1 MKLKETANKE
11 YRNTNLKESNPK
23 SLDISFTKIIDD
35 YKFGLPASSSDN
47 INDKSKVQKI
57 VKTLMYIREKK
68 PHELIQQ
75 SKAQSIGGCEKCNID
90 KWKWSNDTIKNF
102 FIERK
107 IKEAFIVRAG
117 DSRIFGTIVNNCF
130 YIHAIEYKLG
140 DIYHHS

>member
-11 YRNTNLKESNPK
+11 YHNTNLKESNPK
-23 SLDISFTKIIDD
+23 SLDISFKNIIDD
-35 YKFGLPASSSDN
+35 CEFGLPTSSSDN

-68 PHELIQQ
+68 PHELIQTN
-75 SKAQSIGGCEKCNID
+75 KTQSIGGCEKCDID
-90 KWKWSNDTIKNF
+90 KWQWSND
-102 FIERK
+102 K
-107 IKEAFIVRAG
+107 IKHFFTKLTKEVFIIRAG

-140 DIYHHS
+140 DIYQHS